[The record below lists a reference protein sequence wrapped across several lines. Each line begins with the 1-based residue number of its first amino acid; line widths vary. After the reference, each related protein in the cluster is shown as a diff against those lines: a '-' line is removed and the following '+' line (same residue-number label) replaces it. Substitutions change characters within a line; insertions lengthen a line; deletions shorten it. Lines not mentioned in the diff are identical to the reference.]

1 MSDPSGFLR
10 MEDVAGSDV
19 PRLRYLPAVDGLR
32 ALAVAAVIGY
42 HAAPGLMPGG
52 FLGVD
57 VFFVISGFLITAL
70 LVSEWRRTGGIDLLR
85 FWKRRARRLL
95 PALCVLLAVVS
106 VAVPLLA
113 PDQAHRL
120 RADLLA
126 ALTYSSNWRFI
137 LEHQSYFEA
146 IGRPPVLQHLWSLAV
161 EEQFYVVWP
170 LVLLLALRWRSPRRL
185 TVVALA
191 LAALSAGAMAAL
203 HGPGDP
209 SRVYYGTDTR
219 LIALLAGAALAFS
232 GITARPF
239 PSGRPTAR
247 RASEAA
253 AAIALFGLAVMVV
266 GVSEFDLPI
275 YPGGFVAASAFSAIA
290 VATISRP
297 GSRFGAMLAA
307 RPLVWLGRRSYG
319 IYLWFWPVLMLSRP
333 GIDIPFGGP
342 LVVAA
347 QAGAAVLLGALS
359 YRYVEQPARAGA
371 LGRLWDDVRSALARR
386 SRAPRPALPAF
397 PAVALGTGVV
407 VVAIG
412 SALAVTR
419 RPLPPPTA
427 SVAASI
433 VADSAVEPLPPP
445 TTVTTSP
452 PRPQAPT
459 AAVAAP
465 ARPAASR
472 VTATPAEATVLPL
485 RVTAIGESVML
496 LAKPSLEKRI
506 SEVQVDSAVGRQ
518 FTGSLTVAR
527 RLRDEGRLG
536 DAVVVHVGHN
546 GPVTDKQFEELMDAL
561 QDVRRVVVV
570 NVKVPRA
577 WERHNNKVLAEGV
590 SRWRNAVLLDWNAL
604 GQRHPEAFN
613 RDGVHMTPA
622 GTRLYV
628 DALVSALD

>member
-1 MSDPSGFLR
+1 
-10 MEDVAGSDV
+10 MEDVAPSGP
-19 PRLRYLPAVDGLR
+19 PRLRYLPAIDGLR
-32 ALAVAAVIGY
+32 ALAVAAVVGY
-42 HAAPGLMPGG
+42 HAAPGVMPGG

-70 LVSEWRRTGGIDLLR
+70 LVSEWRRTGWIDIVR

-95 PALCVLLAVVS
+95 PALAVLLAVVS

-113 PDQAHRL
+113 PDQGHRL
-120 RADLLA
+120 RGDLLA

-161 EEQFYVVWP
+161 EEQFYLVWP
-170 LVLLLALRWRSPRRL
+170 LLLLLVLRWRSPRRL

-191 LAALSAGAMAAL
+191 LAASSAAL
-203 HGPGDP
+203 MALIHTSGDP

-219 LIALLAGAALAFS
+219 LMALLAGAALAFS

-239 PSGRPTAR
+239 PAGRPAAR
-247 RASEAA
+247 RASELA

-266 GVSEFDLPI
+266 GVNEFDLPI
-275 YPGGFVAASAFSAIA
+275 YPGGFVLASAFGAIA

-333 GIDIPFGGP
+333 GIDVGFRGP
-342 LVVAA
+342 LLVAA
-347 QAGAAVLLGALS
+347 QAAAAVALGALS
-359 YRYVEQPARAGA
+359 YRFVEQPARAGA
-371 LGRLWDDVRSALARR
+371 LGRLWEDVRSALERR
-386 SRAPRPALPAF
+386 SRQPRPALPAF
-397 PAVALGTGVV
+397 PALALGTGMV

-419 RPLPPPTA
+419 RPLPPPAA

-433 VADSAVEPLPPP
+433 VADSAIEPLPPP
-445 TTVTTSP
+445 TSTTTAP
-452 PRPQAPT
+452 PAAQRSAT
-459 AAVAAP
+459 RAAVTQSSTPAP
-465 ARPAASR
+465 AVAPQ
-472 VTATPAEATVLPL
+472 PTVLPL

-496 LAKPSLEKRI
+496 LAKPSLESRI
-506 SEVQVDSAVGRQ
+506 REVEIDSVVGRQ
-518 FTGSLTVAR
+518 FAGSLAAAR
-527 RLRDEGRLG
+527 RLRDDDRLG

-546 GPVTDKQFEELMDAL
+546 GPVTSEQFDELMDVL
-561 QDVRRVVVV
+561 RDVRRVVVV

-577 WERHNNKVLAEGV
+577 WERHNNRVLAEGV
-590 SRWRNAVLLDWNAL
+590 SRWRNTVLLDWNGI
-604 GQRHPEAFN
+604 GQRHSEAFN

-622 GTRLYV
+622 GAKLYA
-628 DALVSALD
+628 DAVVSALD

>member
-1 MSDPSGFLR
+1 

-42 HAAPGLMPGG
+42 HAAPGVMPGG

-70 LVSEWRRTGGIDLLR
+70 LVSEWRKTGGIDLLR

-95 PALCVLLAVVS
+95 PALFVLLAVVS

-191 LAALSAGAMAAL
+191 LAALSAAAMAAL

-239 PSGRPTAR
+239 PSGRLPAR
-247 RASEAA
+247 RASETA

-333 GIDIPFGGP
+333 GIDVPFRGP
-342 LVVAA
+342 LLVAA
-347 QAGAAVLLGALS
+347 QAGASVLLAALS

-371 LGRLWDDVRSALARR
+371 LARLWDDVRSALARR
-386 SRAPRPALPAF
+386 SQLPRPTVPAF

-412 SALAVTR
+412 SARAVTR
-419 RPLPPPTA
+419 KPLPPPTA

-452 PRPQAPT
+452 PRPRTPT
-459 AAVAAP
+459 AATAAP
-465 ARPAASR
+465 AQPTSSGTAA
-472 VTATPAEATVLPL
+472 AIPAEASVLPL

-496 LAKPSLEKRI
+496 MAKPSLEKRI
-506 SEVQVDSAVGRQ
+506 SEVQVDSVVGRQ
-518 FTGSLTVAR
+518 FTGSLATAR
-527 RLRDEGRLG
+527 RLRDQGLLG

-546 GPVTDKQFEELMDAL
+546 GPVTGDQFEELMDAL
-561 QDVRRVVVV
+561 RDVRRVVVV

-577 WERHNNKVLAEGV
+577 WERHNNRVLAEGA